1 MKIPWNKLSLRLI
14 QTQDGLGLSEMSVI
28 SIDGLSTAADLLV
41 RAQELEQLASLVS
54 YGADKARLLERANR
68 LRAEATHLPGPSRGS
83 KR

>member
-1 MKIPWNKLSLRLI
+1 
-14 QTQDGLGLSEMSVI
+14 MSVT
-28 SIDGLSTAADLLV
+28 SIDGLSTAGDLLV

-68 LRAEATHLPGPSRGS
+68 LRAEATHLPGPSRAS